1 MEIVR
6 FPLFFRDKVS
16 ELASDLCFRTIGG
29 KIPLTSRERI
39 VVSERDKEILSAES
53 RLSFTYDCH
62 KSICCLLL
70 AKVSFIMR
78 GAVPGPKKVVVTL
91 SFYFLETVLKC
102 G

>member
-1 MEIVR
+1 MAIVR

-16 ELASDLCFRTIGG
+16 ELASDLCFRAIGG
-29 KIPLTSRERI
+29 KIPLASWERI
-39 VVSERDKEILSAES
+39 VVSERNKEILSAES

-62 KSICCLLL
+62 QSICCLLL

-78 GAVPGPKKVVVTL
+78 GAVPGPKEVVVTL
-91 SFYFLETVLKC
+91 SFYFLETVLKS